1 MSGNPFRRSVALN
14 TATTGLS
21 GTAFNTAANNGPLS
35 ISSKTKK
42 HVRVASPP
50 PSPPETS
57 SPEPEREPRP
67 DPVFVR
73 RLSTSRHAGSP
84 PPAVFLAE
92 DSYSD
97 GTANEPSDDS
107 PAARD
112 DDPDDAPLKTNAA
125 DIRTSMDSSAP
136 TSPAGV
142 PNPFARTLETIE
154 QGTRHAPPARNEAQG
169 QSGKAG
175 AARASM
181 DVDSFKRLLL
191 TGRADADAES
201 HVVSTSTGATFQ
213 QTVAPAGQENARGSA
228 ELSPASRHGSLFGAL
243 HAAGRSIDDSPRSS
257 YERSASDGVDDDDHA
272 TLIGGGS
279 RKPDK
284 KKPPPPRHKHG
295 KSITLT
301 KRGPQ
306 VVSFADFSPSFNSS
320 QELKD
325 DAAASRPRSQS
336 DVNKP
341 LPPRPRAPS
350 GGHGEKDLPVVPQ
363 TEVLTIEPPTS
374 DSPPSQQQHQRRK
387 PPTPPLSRRHSQLR
401 SVASEPRSR
410 SNSTTASSSA
420 ADEPFADTNASSPSS
435 SSSSSSSTQQ
445 QQQQQQQPAMAQSS
459 GSINKAPPPP
469 PARRSAA
476 TSVSS
481 SSDISNTIIATPSR
495 SSSRRSTASSIHQ
508 PTNNPIPSSS
518 SPSTPRPL
526 RLSSS
531 ALEMTPASHSHH
543 VSERAGPANT
553 SVSNSG
559 SNHSHGQPPPPPPPR
574 RGSSKSSFDLPRP
587 SASVLAAIG
596 HGHGGGG
603 GSGSGPSSP
612 SLVQQSRSRTAS
624 AGSER
629 LWEVRGEEEEDEEGG
644 GGGGGGGMK
653 GEWGQGQGTV
663 GKGGRKKADSLA
675 SSVDMLSE
683 LDKLQQEVD
692 ALRQRSASG
701 SGSGAAGRRVS

>member
-14 TATTGLS
+14 TATSGLS
-21 GTAFNTAANNGPLS
+21 GTAFSAGNNGPLS
-35 ISSKTKK
+35 TVSKAKK

-57 SPEPEREPRP
+57 SPEPEPDPRP

-84 PPAVFLAE
+84 PPAAFLAE

-125 DIRTSMDSSAP
+125 DIRTSMDSAP
-136 TSPAGV
+136 TSPGV

-154 QGTRHAPPARNEAQG
+154 QGSRKLPAHNDAQG
-169 QSGKAG
+169 QSGKV
-175 AARASM
+175 AAAATRASM

-191 TGRADADAES
+191 TGRADAES
-201 HVVSTSTGATFQ
+201 YTVSTSAGATIQ
-213 QTVAPAGQENARGSA
+213 KTVASAGDDARGSA
-228 ELSPASRHGSLFGAL
+228 ELSPISRHALFGAL
-243 HAAGRSIDDSPRSS
+243 HAGLDDSPRSS

-272 TLIGGGS
+272 TLIGGGK
-279 RKPDK
+279 KPDK

-306 VVSFADFSPSFNSS
+306 VVSFADFSPSFVSR
-320 QELKD
+320 EAKD
-325 DAAASRPRSQS
+325 TPGRPRSQS

-341 LPPRPRAPS
+341 LPPRPRAAS
-350 GGHGEKDLPVVPQ
+350 GNVEKDLPVVPQ
-363 TEVLTIEPPTS
+363 AEALSIETATADAPS
-374 DSPPSQQQHQRRK
+374 SSSSPSQQQRRK

-410 SNSTTASSSA
+410 SNSTTASASASASSA
-420 ADEPFADTNASSPSS
+420 PDEPFSDTNASSSSPSS
-435 SSSSSSSTQQ
+435 ATY
-445 QQQQQQQPAMAQSS
+445 QPFAQNS
-459 GSINKAPPPP
+459 GGGGVGSAGNKPPPPP

-481 SSDISNTIIATPSR
+481 SSDLSNTIIATPSR

-508 PTNNPIPSSS
+508 PNP
-518 SPSTPRPL
+518 
-526 RLSSS
+526 S
-531 ALEMTPASHSHH
+531 AF
-543 VSERAGPANT
+543 AGK
-553 SVSNSG
+553 SG
-559 SNHSHGQPPPPPPPR
+559 SAK
-574 RGSSKSSFDLPRP
+574 GS
-587 SASVLAAIG
+587 
-596 HGHGGGG
+596 
-603 GSGSGPSSP
+603 SGPSSP
-612 SLVQQSRSRTAS
+612 MLVQQQSSSRSRTAS

-629 LWEVRGEEEEDEEGG
+629 LWEVRAEEEEEEGIGG
-644 GGGGGGGMK
+644 GGGGRVGASGVTGLGLGAGVDNETDKDKGM
-653 GEWGQGQGTV
+653 
-663 GKGGRKKADSLA
+663 RK
-675 SSVDMLSE
+675 SVDMLSE
-683 LDKLQQEVD
+683 LDKLQREVE
-692 ALRQRSASG
+692 ALRERSA
-701 SGSGAAGRRVS
+701 GAGASAGAGRRIS